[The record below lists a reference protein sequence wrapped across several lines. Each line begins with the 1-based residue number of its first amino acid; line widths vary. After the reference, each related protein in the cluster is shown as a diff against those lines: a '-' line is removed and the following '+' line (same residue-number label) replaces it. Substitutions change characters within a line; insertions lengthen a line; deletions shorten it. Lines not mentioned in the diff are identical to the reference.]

1 MMSTWKLVISD
12 HLSQHKRGGAC
23 IYFRNFLPPKILII
37 HHLQESISFELQV
50 VSKIYKI
57 ISLYRTPSQTSDD
70 FETFTYNFELTLETL
85 ADSNSNLIVEL
96 GDFNIK
102 SKNCDIN
109 RRCKDRICFF
119 TLWAP
124 SDHK

>member
-23 IYFRNFLPPKILII
+23 IYFRNSLPPKILII

-102 SKNCDIN
+102 EL
-109 RRCKDRICFF
+109 RY
-119 TLWAP
+119 
-124 SDHK
+124 